1 MQWHFLQSKV
11 IAGAGVQKD
20 IVQIETFV
28 TYSVL
33 TFAPDV
39 EIEIDELATGDVL
52 VLNPNKLIINGRP
65 VRTACSPSPS
75 LPAPLCA
82 SGLSLALT
90 LSGESNRSRLKIL
103 RTAFLFYIQSDLDQ

>member
-65 VRTACSPSPS
+65 VRTACSPSPLPPRPS
-75 LPAPLCA
+75 LREW
-82 SGLSLALT
+82 T
-90 LSGESNRSRLKIL
+90 
-103 RTAFLFYIQSDLDQ
+103 